1 MECSVCLEDTQ
12 MLTSHCV
19 YAANWKETWSGGIFL
34 KLIDFFNNIVFDSKC
49 QSLKHKSFYLS

>member
-1 MECSVCLEDTQ
+1 

-19 YAANWKETWSGGIFL
+19 YAANWKETWSDGIFL